1 MPIVCLKGPSNDAI
15 YMPTEGLE
23 ADPEVPQKL
32 LANQSFQQ
40 LRDGGQVGNRL
51 LITAL
56 GRRLRDRG
64 RKLYPNPGA
73 GTGTSEAD
81 PSSSRVSMDW
91 FDRTVIYNNLSL
103 INFYGEVFY
112 YYYCQG
118 DE

>member
-1 MPIVCLKGPSNDAI
+1 MDPAPLAS
-15 YMPTEGLE
+15 TE
-23 ADPEVPQKL
+23 PKRR
-32 LANQSFQQ
+32 S
-40 LRDGGQVGNRL
+40 
-51 LITAL
+51 L
-56 GRRLRDRG
+56 GAVALRDRG
-64 RKLYPNPGA
+64 RKLYPDPGA
-73 GTGTSEAD
+73 GTGTSKAEAD